1 MNRNIQPGLQGEQ
14 KDELKSSEDHFE
26 VFFGKNKLGLF
37 LMQVREELKNANL

>member
-26 VFFGKNKLGLF
+26 VFWKEQTRPSL
-37 LMQVREELKNANL
+37 NASTRRVEKR